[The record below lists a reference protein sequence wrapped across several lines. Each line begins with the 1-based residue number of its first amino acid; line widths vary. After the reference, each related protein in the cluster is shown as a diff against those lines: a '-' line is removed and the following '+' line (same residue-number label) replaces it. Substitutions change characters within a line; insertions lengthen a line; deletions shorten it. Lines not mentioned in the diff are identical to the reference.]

1 MKSKFIRN
9 LHQVID
15 CLGIYTYRNKKNSE
29 NPMILIVWGR
39 EREREINMLTES
51 TAYEELDNY

>member
-39 EREREINMLTES
+39 ERQRERERERLTC
-51 TAYEELDNY
+51 